1 MHFCHVTIQTARFD
15 DELAFYTTYAG
26 LVIQRDMRGMGR
38 PMVFLANAAGGT
50 EVELIGRPDAADA
63 GNEFLSIGF
72 VAPDLDALHERL
84 TADGLAPTDFVQ
96 PAPQVRFFFVKDPAG
111 VNVQFMQGE

>member
-15 DELAFYTTYAG
+15 DEVAFYTTYVG
-26 LVIQRDMRGMGR
+26 LAIQRDMRGMGR

-72 VAPDLDALHERL
+72 VAPDLDALHEL
-84 TADGLAPTDFVQ
+84 LAADGLNPTDFVQ